1 MAWLCPMPSLPG
13 GLGGAGDASPRGFP
27 CSRTKGASSSSA
39 GRSRSWL
46 SLRSSRVI
54 SGRRAKPVG
63 TEVRRLLC
71 RTRSRR
77 DRSPAAGKCWLRATY
92 GGLTHVDK
100 TLKLKAS
107 GSTTWWD
114 NDTYELQATKEVER
128 KGPSGSSEGSQVKC
142 STEAPVEEEGG
153 GQSPKTLGCRG
164 PHGSGALGSS

>member
-1 MAWLCPMPSLPG
+1 MYLHPLIAWPCPMPSLPG
-13 GLGGAGDASPRGFP
+13 GLGGAGEASPRGFP

-54 SGRRAKPVG
+54 SGRWAKPVG

-77 DRSPAAGKCWLRATY
+77 DRSPAAGKCWLRPTY
-92 GGLTHVDK
+92 VGPGYLDK

-107 GSTTWWD
+107 RSTIWWD

-128 KGPSGSSEGSQVKC
+128 KGPSGSSEGSQATC
-142 STEAPVEEEGG
+142 SIQRPLWKRREEARV
-153 GQSPKTLGCRG
+153 LR
-164 PHGSGALGSS
+164 L